1 MEEFYKIKTHT
12 MKKTTIYLMALW
24 LIGFSACTNQQKEN
38 NGPLPVADFEKE
50 YPEKD
55 LLVSEH
61 ADVEYV
67 RLETTDEVLLDGI
80 ASLYLSVTDR
90 FIVTNNMKEGRIFV
104 FDRQGKHLHNF
115 MRKGQ
120 SGEEFV
126 FANRV
131 RVDDKAKEIFVLD
144 TRNKVLVYTLDGK
157 FKRVLDIPKGMKADD
172 LWNYDDEWLL
182 SYDSYN
188 LDRENQPC
196 AEQPFFLLS
205 KKEGSVKR
213 IDVNAKDR
221 IGPRIY
227 FEQNGQKGVMSVSF
241 NYIYKNG
248 DEFVLSELG
257 NDTVFMLKQGKV
269 SPLLVRTPGSKAKEV
284 RSMMAAPLKLGDY
297 IGVAEAPK
305 KLDLENTKF
314 ATKDVFLNLKTGEG
328 CVLGL
333 KDDVNF
339 VEPTGIRHSNER
351 VEAPK
356 NHILWMPDTDRLFQ
370 WKEEGKL
377 KGKLAEMLE
386 DMSEDDNPI
395 LIIYKFH

>member
-1 MEEFYKIKTHT
+1 

-38 NGPLPVADFEKE
+38 NGPLPVADFEKK

-131 RVDDKAKEIFVLD
+131 RVDDKAEEIFVLD

-188 LDRENQPC
+188 LDRGDLPC

-205 KKEGSVKR
+205 KKDGSVKR

-227 FEQNGQKGVMSVSF
+227 FERNGQKGVMSVSF
-241 NYIYKNG
+241 NCIYKNG
-248 DEFVLSELG
+248 DEFVLGELG
-257 NDTVFMLKQGKV
+257 NDTVFMLKKGKV

-328 CVLGL
+328 CILGL

>member
-1 MEEFYKIKTHT
+1 
-12 MKKTTIYLMALW
+12 
-24 LIGFSACTNQQKEN
+24 
-38 NGPLPVADFEKE
+38 
-50 YPEKD
+50 
-55 LLVSEH
+55 
-61 ADVEYV
+61 
-67 RLETTDEVLLDGI
+67 
-80 ASLYLSVTDR
+80 
-90 FIVTNNMKEGRIFV
+90 
-104 FDRQGKHLHNF
+104 
-115 MRKGQ
+115 
-120 SGEEFV
+120 
-126 FANRV
+126 
-131 RVDDKAKEIFVLD
+131 
-144 TRNKVLVYTLDGK
+144 
-157 FKRVLDIPKGMKADD
+157 MKADD

-205 KKEGSVKR
+205 KKDGSVKH
-213 IDVNAKDR
+213 IEVNAKDR

-227 FEQNGQKGVMSVSF
+227 FEKHGQKAVMSVSF

-248 DEFVLSELG
+248 DEFVLGELG
-257 NDTVFMLKQGKV
+257 NDTVFMLKQGNV

-284 RSMMAAPLKLGDY
+284 RSMMSAPLKLGDY

-305 KLDLENTKF
+305 KLELENTKF

-328 CVLGL
+328 CILGL

-386 DMSEDDNPI
+386 GMSEDDNPI

>member
-1 MEEFYKIKTHT
+1 MNKAS
-12 MKKTTIYLMALW
+12 YLLVALCMM
-24 LIGFSACTNQQKEN
+24 GFSACSTQQKGNE
-38 NGPLPVADFEKE
+38 GPLPVADFTKE
-50 YPEKD
+50 YPAKD
-55 LLVSEH
+55 WLVSEH

-67 RLETTDEVLLDGI
+67 RLETTDEVLLDNI
-80 ASLYLSVTDR
+80 ASIYLSVTDR
-90 FIVTNNMKEGRIFV
+90 YIVTNNMREGRIFV
-104 FDRQGKHLHNF
+104 FNRQGKHLHNF

-126 FANRV
+126 FAKVV
-131 RVDDKAKEIFVLD
+131 RVDDKAEEIFVLD

-157 FKRVLDIPKGMKADD
+157 FKRVLDIPKDMLADD

-188 LDRENQPC
+188 LDRGDLPC

-205 KKEGSVKR
+205 KKDGSVKR
-213 IDVNAKDR
+213 IDVNAQDR

-227 FEQNGQKGVMSVSF
+227 FQQGDQKGVMSVSF

-248 DEFVLSELG
+248 DEFVLGELG
-257 NDTVFMLKQGKV
+257 NDTVFMLKQGEV
-269 SPLLVRTPGSKAKEV
+269 SPLLVRTPGSKDKDV
-284 RSMMAAPLKLGDY
+284 RSMMCAPLKLGDY

-305 KLDLENTKF
+305 SLSLGNTKF
-314 ATKDVFLNLKTGEG
+314 ATKDVFLNLKTGEK
-328 CVLGL
+328 CILGL

-356 NHILWMPDTDRLFQ
+356 NHILWMPNTDRLFQ

-377 KGKLAEMLE
+377 KGKLAEMLD
-386 DMSEDDNPI
+386 DMVEDDNPI
-395 LIIYKFH
+395 LIIYKFR

>member
-1 MEEFYKIKTHT
+1 MN
-12 MKKTTIYLMALW
+12 KKMLYLLSSC
-24 LIGFSACTNQQKEN
+24 LICGSACTTQNKN
-38 NGPLPVADFEKE
+38 NEGEVLVANFDQEH
-50 YPEKD
+50 PHKD

-67 RLETTDEVLLDGI
+67 RLETSDEVLLDGI

-90 FIVTNNMKEGRIFV
+90 YIVTNNMREGRIFV
-104 FDRQGKHLHNF
+104 FDRKGKHLYNF
-115 MRKGQ
+115 NRKGS

-126 FANRV
+126 FANVV
-131 RVDDKAKEIFVLD
+131 RVDDKAEEIFVLD

-157 FKRVLDIPKGMKADD
+157 FKRVLDIPKDMKADD

-188 LDRENQPC
+188 LDRKDMPC

-205 KKEGSVKR
+205 KKDGSVKR
-213 IDVNAKDR
+213 IPVTAKDR

-227 FEQNGQKGVMSVSF
+227 FEQNGQKGVMTVSL

-257 NDTVFMLKQGKV
+257 NDTVFVFKKGEV
-269 SPLLVRTPGSKAKEV
+269 SPLLVRTPGSKEKDV
-284 RSMMAAPLKLGDY
+284 RSMMCAPLRLGDY
-297 IGVAEAPK
+297 VGVSEAPK
-305 KLDLENTKF
+305 KLSLESTKF
-314 ATKDVFLNLKTGEG
+314 ATKDVYLNLKTGES
-328 CVLGL
+328 CELGL

-339 VEPTGIRHSNER
+339 MEPTGIRHCNER

-356 NHILWMPDTDRLFQ
+356 NHILWMPDTDKLFQ

-377 KGKLAEMLE
+377 TGKLAEMVE
-386 DMSEDDNPI
+386 EMTEDDNPV
-395 LIIYKFH
+395 LIIYKFK

>member
-1 MEEFYKIKTHT
+1 
-12 MKKTTIYLMALW
+12 MKKTTIYLMALCM
-24 LIGFSACTNQQKEN
+24 IVFSACTNQQKEN
-38 NGPLPVADFEKE
+38 NGPLPVADFEKK

-131 RVDDKAKEIFVLD
+131 RVDDKAEEIFVLD

-188 LDRENQPC
+188 LDRGDLPC

-205 KKEGSVKR
+205 KKDGSVKR

-227 FEQNGQKGVMSVSF
+227 FERNGQKGVMSVSF
-241 NYIYKNG
+241 NCIYKNG
-248 DEFVLSELG
+248 DEFVLGELG
-257 NDTVFMLKQGKV
+257 NDTVFMLKKGKV

-328 CVLGL
+328 CILGL

>member
-1 MEEFYKIKTHT
+1 
-12 MKKTTIYLMALW
+12 MKKTTIYLMALCM
-24 LIGFSACTNQQKEN
+24 IVFSACTNQQKEN

-131 RVDDKAKEIFVLD
+131 RVDDKAEEIFVLD

-205 KKEGSVKR
+205 KKDGSVKH
-213 IDVNAKDR
+213 IEVNAKDR

-305 KLDLENTKF
+305 KLELENTKF

-328 CVLGL
+328 CILGL

-386 DMSEDDNPI
+386 GMSEDDNPI

>member
-1 MEEFYKIKTHT
+1 
-12 MKKTTIYLMALW
+12 MKKTTIYLMALCM
-24 LIGFSACTNQQKEN
+24 IVFSACTNQQKEN

>member
-1 MEEFYKIKTHT
+1 
-12 MKKTTIYLMALW
+12 MKKTTIYLMALCM
-24 LIGFSACTNQQKEN
+24 IVFSACTNQQKEN

-131 RVDDKAKEIFVLD
+131 RVDDKAEEIFVLD

-248 DEFVLSELG
+248 DEFVLGELG
-257 NDTVFMLKQGKV
+257 NDTVFMLKQGNV

-284 RSMMAAPLKLGDY
+284 RSMMSAPLKLGDY

-305 KLDLENTKF
+305 KLELENTKF

-328 CVLGL
+328 CILGL

-386 DMSEDDNPI
+386 GMSEDDNPI

>member
-1 MEEFYKIKTHT
+1 MNKAS
-12 MKKTTIYLMALW
+12 YLLVALCMM
-24 LIGFSACTNQQKEN
+24 GFSACSTQQKGNE
-38 NGPLPVADFEKE
+38 GPLPVADFTKK
-50 YPEKD
+50 YPAKN

-67 RLETTDEVLLDGI
+67 RLETTNEVLLDDI
-80 ASLYLSVTDR
+80 AKLYLSVTDR
-90 FIVTNNMKEGRIFV
+90 YIVTNNMREGRIFV
-104 FDRQGKHLHNF
+104 FNRQGKHLHNF

-126 FANRV
+126 FAKVV
-131 RVDDKAKEIFVLD
+131 RIDDKAEEIFVLD

-157 FKRVLDIPKGMKADD
+157 FKRVLDIPKDMLADD

-188 LDRENQPC
+188 LDRGDLPC

-205 KKEGSVKR
+205 KKDGSVKR

-227 FEQNGQKGVMSVSF
+227 FQQGDQKGVMTVSF

-248 DEFVLSELG
+248 DEFVLGELG
-257 NDTVFMLKQGKV
+257 NDTVFMLKQGEV
-269 SPLLVRTPGSKAKEV
+269 SPLLVRTPGSKDKDV
-284 RSMMAAPLKLGDY
+284 RSMMCVPLKLGDY
-297 IGVAEAPK
+297 IGVSEAPK

-314 ATKDVFLNLKTGEG
+314 MTNNVFLNLKTGES
-328 CVLGL
+328 CALSL

-339 VEPTGIRHSNER
+339 TEPTGIRHFSER
-351 VEAPK
+351 VEAPR
-356 NHILWMPDTDRLFQ
+356 NHILWMPDTDKLFQ

-377 KGKLAEMLE
+377 KGKLAEMLD
-386 DMSEDDNPI
+386 DMVEDDNPI
-395 LIIYKFH
+395 LIIYKFR

>member
-1 MEEFYKIKTHT
+1 
-12 MKKTTIYLMALW
+12 MKKTTIYLMALCM
-24 LIGFSACTNQQKEN
+24 IVFSACTNQQKEN
-38 NGPLPVADFEKE
+38 NGPLPIADFEKK

-131 RVDDKAKEIFVLD
+131 RVDDKAEEIFVLD

-205 KKEGSVKR
+205 KKDGSVKH
-213 IDVNAKDR
+213 IEVNAKDR

-284 RSMMAAPLKLGDY
+284 RSMMSAPLKLGDY

-305 KLDLENTKF
+305 KLELENTKF

-328 CVLGL
+328 CILGL

>member
-1 MEEFYKIKTHT
+1 MNKAS
-12 MKKTTIYLMALW
+12 YLLVALCMM
-24 LIGFSACTNQQKEN
+24 GFSACSTQQKGNE
-38 NGPLPVADFEKE
+38 GPLPVADFTKE
-50 YPEKD
+50 YPAKD
-55 LLVSEH
+55 WLVSEH

-67 RLETTDEVLLDGI
+67 RLETTDEVLLDNI
-80 ASLYLSVTDR
+80 ASIYLSVTDR
-90 FIVTNNMKEGRIFV
+90 YIVTNNMREGRIFV
-104 FDRQGKHLHNF
+104 FNRQGKHLHNF

-126 FANRV
+126 FAKVV
-131 RVDDKAKEIFVLD
+131 RVDDKAEEIFVLD

-157 FKRVLDIPKGMKADD
+157 FKRVLDIPKDMLADD

-188 LDRENQPC
+188 LDRGDLPC

-205 KKEGSVKR
+205 KKDGSVKR
-213 IDVNAKDR
+213 IDVNAQDR

-227 FEQNGQKGVMSVSF
+227 FQQGDQKGVMTVSF

-248 DEFVLSELG
+248 DEFVLGELG
-257 NDTVFMLKQGKV
+257 NDTVFMLKKGEV
-269 SPLLVRTPGSKAKEV
+269 SPLLVRTPGSKDKDV
-284 RSMMAAPLKLGDY
+284 RSMMCAPLKLGDY

-305 KLDLENTKF
+305 SLSLGNTKF
-314 ATKDVFLNLKTGEG
+314 ATKDVFLNLKTGEK
-328 CVLGL
+328 CILSL

-356 NHILWMPDTDRLFQ
+356 NHILWMPNTDRLFQ

-377 KGKLAEMLE
+377 KGKLAEMLD
-386 DMSEDDNPI
+386 DMVEDDNPI
-395 LIIYKFH
+395 LIIYKFR

>member
-1 MEEFYKIKTHT
+1 
-12 MKKTTIYLMALW
+12 MKKTTIYLMALCM
-24 LIGFSACTNQQKEN
+24 IVFSACTNQQKEN
-38 NGPLPVADFEKE
+38 NGPLPVADFEKK

-131 RVDDKAKEIFVLD
+131 RVDDKAEEIFVLD

-157 FKRVLDIPKGMKADD
+157 FKRVLDIPKDMKADD

-205 KKEGSVKR
+205 KKDGSVKR

-227 FEQNGQKGVMSVSF
+227 FQQGDKKGVMSVSF

-248 DEFVLSELG
+248 DEFVLGELG

-284 RSMMAAPLKLGDY
+284 RSMMSAPLKLGDY

-305 KLDLENTKF
+305 KLELENTKF

-328 CVLGL
+328 CILGL

>member
-1 MEEFYKIKTHT
+1 

-131 RVDDKAKEIFVLD
+131 RVDDKAEEIFVLD

-205 KKEGSVKR
+205 KKDGSVKR
-213 IDVNAKDR
+213 IEVNAKDR

-257 NDTVFMLKQGKV
+257 NDTVFMLKKGKV
-269 SPLLVRTPGSKAKEV
+269 SPLLVRTPGSKEKEV
-284 RSMMAAPLKLGDY
+284 RSMMSAPLKLGDY

-305 KLDLENTKF
+305 KLELENTKF

-328 CVLGL
+328 CILGL

>member
-1 MEEFYKIKTHT
+1 MNKAS
-12 MKKTTIYLMALW
+12 YLLVALFMM
-24 LIGFSACTNQQKEN
+24 GFSACSTQQKGNE
-38 NGPLPVADFEKE
+38 GPLPVADFTKE
-50 YPEKD
+50 YPAKV

-67 RLETTDEVLLDGI
+67 RLETTDEVLLDDI
-80 ASLYLSVTDR
+80 AKLYLSVTDR
-90 FIVTNNMKEGRIFV
+90 FIVTNNMREGRIFV
-104 FDRQGKHLHNF
+104 FNRQGKHLHNF
-115 MRKGQ
+115 MKKGN

-126 FANRV
+126 YAKVV
-131 RVDDKAKEIFVLD
+131 RVDDKAEEIFVLD

-157 FKRVLDIPKGMKADD
+157 FKRVLDIPKDMLADD

-188 LDRENQPC
+188 LDRGDLPC

-205 KKEGSVKR
+205 KKDGRVKR
-213 IDVNAKDR
+213 VEVNAKDR

-227 FEQNGQKGVMSVSF
+227 FEQDGKRAVMSVSF

-248 DEFVLSELG
+248 DEFVLGELG
-257 NDTVFMLKQGKV
+257 NDTVFMLKKGEV
-269 SPLLVRTPGSKAKEV
+269 SPLLVRTPGSKDKDV
-284 RSMMAAPLKLGDY
+284 RSMMCAPLKLGDY

-305 KLDLENTKF
+305 SLSLGNTKF
-314 ATKDVFLNLKTGEG
+314 ATKDVFLNLKTGEK
-328 CVLGL
+328 CILSL

-356 NHILWMPDTDRLFQ
+356 NHILWMPNTDRLFQ

-377 KGKLAEMLE
+377 KGKLAEMLD
-386 DMSEDDNPI
+386 DMVEDDNPI
-395 LIIYKFH
+395 LIIYKFR

>member
-1 MEEFYKIKTHT
+1 MNKAS
-12 MKKTTIYLMALW
+12 YLLVALCMM
-24 LIGFSACTNQQKEN
+24 GFSACSTQQKGNE
-38 NGPLPVADFEKE
+38 GPLPVADFTKE
-50 YPEKD
+50 YPAKD

-67 RLETTDEVLLDGI
+67 RLETTDEVLLDNI
-80 ASLYLSVTDR
+80 ASIYLSVTDR
-90 FIVTNNMKEGRIFV
+90 YIVTNNMREGRIFV
-104 FDRQGKHLHNF
+104 FNRQGKHLHNF

-126 FANRV
+126 FAKVV
-131 RVDDKAKEIFVLD
+131 RVDDKAEEIFVLD

-157 FKRVLDIPKGMKADD
+157 FKRVLDIPKDMLADD

-188 LDRENQPC
+188 LDRGDLPC

-205 KKEGSVKR
+205 KKDGSVKR

-227 FEQNGQKGVMSVSF
+227 FQQGDQKGVMSVSF

-248 DEFVLSELG
+248 DEFVLGELG
-257 NDTVFMLKQGKV
+257 NDTVFMLKKGEV
-269 SPLLVRTPGSKAKEV
+269 SPLLVRTPGSKDKDV
-284 RSMMAAPLKLGDY
+284 RSMMCAPLKLGDY

-305 KLDLENTKF
+305 SLSLGNTKF
-314 ATKDVFLNLKTGEG
+314 ATKDVFLNLKTGEK
-328 CVLGL
+328 CILSL

-356 NHILWMPDTDRLFQ
+356 NHILWMPNTDRLFQ

-377 KGKLAEMLE
+377 KGKLAEMLD
-386 DMSEDDNPI
+386 DMVEDDNPI
-395 LIIYKFH
+395 LIIYKFR

>member
-1 MEEFYKIKTHT
+1 
-12 MKKTTIYLMALW
+12 MKKTSLFLLSICLMCCN
-24 LIGFSACTNQQKEN
+24 ACTTQTKDKTEN
-38 NGPLPVADFEKE
+38 IPVADFEKE
-50 YPEKD
+50 YPEKN
-55 LLVSEH
+55 LLVSED

-67 RLETTDEVLLDGI
+67 RLETTDDVLLDGL

-90 FIVTNNMKEGRIFV
+90 FIVTNNMQEGRIFV
-104 FDRQGKHLHNF
+104 FDRKGKHLHNF

-126 FANRV
+126 FANKV
-131 RVDDKAKEIFVLD
+131 RVDDKAEEIFVLD

-157 FKRVLDIPKGMKADD
+157 FKRVLDIPKDMKADD

-188 LDRENQPC
+188 LDRPNKVS

-205 KKEGSVKR
+205 KKDGSVKR
-213 IDVNAKDR
+213 IEVNAKDR

-227 FEQNGQKGVMSVSF
+227 FEQNGQTGVMSVSF

-248 DEFVLSELG
+248 DEFVLGELG
-257 NDTVFMLKQGKV
+257 NDTVFMLKKGEI
-269 SPLLVRTPGSKAKEV
+269 SPLLIRTPGSKDKDV
-284 RSMMAAPLKLGDY
+284 RSMMATPLKLGDY
-297 IGVAEAPK
+297 IGVVEAPK
-305 KLDLENTKF
+305 KLDLEKNQLE
-314 ATKDVFLNLKTGEG
+314 TKDVFLNLKTGEG
-328 CVLGL
+328 CMLGL

-339 VEPTGIRHSNER
+339 SEPTDIRHNNDR

-356 NHILWMPDTDRLFQ
+356 NHILWMPNTDRLFT

-377 KGKLAEMLE
+377 KGKLVEMVE
-386 DMSEDDNPI
+386 DMTEDDNPI
-395 LIIYKFH
+395 LIIYKFK

>member
-1 MEEFYKIKTHT
+1 MNQSSFIF
-12 MKKTTIYLMALW
+12 LVALCMVCS
-24 LIGFSACTNQQKEN
+24 SACSSQQKESADS
-38 NGPLPVADFEKE
+38 LPVVDFEKE

-67 RLETTDEVLLDGI
+67 RLETSDEVLLDGI

-90 FIVTNNMKEGRIFV
+90 YIVTNNMQEGRIFV
-104 FDRQGKHLHNF
+104 FNRQGKHLYNF
-115 MRKGQ
+115 MKKGS

-126 FANRV
+126 FAKVV
-131 RVDDKAKEIFVLD
+131 RVDDKTEEIFVLD

-157 FKRVLDIPKGMKADD
+157 FKRVLDIPKDMMADD

-188 LDRENQPC
+188 LDRGDLPC
-196 AEQPFFLLS
+196 SEQPFFLLS
-205 KKEGSVKR
+205 KKDGSVKR
-213 IDVNAKDR
+213 VEVNAKDR

-227 FEQNGQKGVMSVSF
+227 FEQNGKKGVMSVSF

-248 DEFVLSELG
+248 DEFVLGELG
-257 NDTVFMLKQGKV
+257 NDTVFMLKQGEV
-269 SPLLVRTPGSKAKEV
+269 SPLLVRTPGSKDKDV
-284 RSMMAAPLKLGDY
+284 RSMMCAPLKLGDY
-297 IGVAEAPK
+297 IGVSEAPK
-305 KLDLENTKF
+305 SLSLGNTKF
-314 ATKDVFLNLKTGEG
+314 ATKDVFLNLKTGEK
-328 CVLGL
+328 CILGL

-377 KGKLAEMLE
+377 KGKLAEIVE
-386 DMSEDDNPI
+386 DMNEDDNPI
-395 LIIYKFH
+395 LIVYKFR

>member
-1 MEEFYKIKTHT
+1 

-131 RVDDKAKEIFVLD
+131 RVDDKAEEIFVLD

-157 FKRVLDIPKGMKADD
+157 FKRVLDIPKGMRADD

-188 LDRENQPC
+188 LDRGDLPC

-205 KKEGSVKR
+205 KKDGSVKR
-213 IDVNAKDR
+213 IEVNAKER

-227 FEQNGQKGVMSVSF
+227 FEQNGKKAVMSVSF

-257 NDTVFMLKQGKV
+257 NDTVFMLKKGKV
-269 SPLLVRTPGSKAKEV
+269 SPLLVRTPGSKEKEV
-284 RSMMAAPLKLGDY
+284 RSMMSAPLKLGDY

-305 KLDLENTKF
+305 KLELENTKF

-328 CVLGL
+328 CILGL